1 MQWLATGK
9 QMQEIDNRA
18 IVDFGVP
25 GQNLMEA
32 ASAFAARVGTDL
44 CPRGPVTVI
53 AGPGNNGGD
62 GWGCARHLAA
72 RGRPVKVI
80 TSVDSEEL
88 QGDAAVQQKIY
99 DSLGLPWEKYKD
111 PGQFEG
117 ALLVDALLGTGFEGE
132 PRRRV
137 AEIIDAVNA
146 SPAKVLA
153 IDIPSGLP
161 ASLTTAAWPVVRADA
176 TATFGLAKAGLYT
189 SLGRQAAGEIFIDP
203 IGLPALLLEGTNL
216 LLNDESNAARGLP
229 HRPPDS
235 HKGSFGHGL
244 LVAGSRGMSGAALLA
259 GNASLRT
266 GIGLLTIA
274 CPSEIQPLLAA
285 NIWEALTL
293 PVPSSA
299 QGEFS
304 PEAAAQVPLD
314 KFSAAAIGPG
324 CKAGPGTRALVGRL
338 LKSNLP
344 LVVDA
349 DALNVL
355 APGIPRRDTA
365 TIASPHPGEMA
376 RLLGCT
382 VSEVLADPLEICRR
396 GARSWGCVVVLKGA
410 TTCIAEPSG
419 KAALNITGTTGL
431 ATGGSGDI
439 LTGLI
444 LGLLAQ
450 NVEPF
455 AAAAGGAWLLG
466 RASELALKETG
477 SASQLPRDVLAALAK
492 AITLLD
498 EHKA

>member
-9 QMQEIDNRA
+9 QMQEIDKRA
-18 IVDFGVP
+18 IVDFGIP

-32 ASAFAARVGTDL
+32 ASAFAARIGADL
-44 CPRGPVTVI
+44 CPLDPVTVI
-53 AGPGNNGGD
+53 AGSGNNGGD

-72 RGRPVKVI
+72 RGRNVKVI
-80 TSVDSEEL
+80 TSVDPEEL
-88 QGDAAVQQKIY
+88 QGDAAIQQKIY
-99 DSLGLPWEKYKD
+99 DSLGLPWEKYKE
-111 PGQFEG
+111 PGQIEG

-132 PRRRV
+132 PRRKA
-137 AEIIDAVNA
+137 AEIIDAINA
-146 SPAKVLA
+146 RAATVLA
-153 IDIPSGLP
+153 IDVPSGLP
-161 ASLTTAAWPVVRADA
+161 ASFTPAAWPVVRADR

-189 SLGRQAAGEIFIDP
+189 SLGRQVAGKIYVDP
-203 IGLPALLLEGTNL
+203 IGLPAPLLEGTNL
-216 LLNDESNAARGLP
+216 LLNDESNAACGLP
-229 HRPPDS
+229 PRPLDS

-244 LVAGSRGMSGAALLA
+244 LAAGSRGMSGAALLA
-259 GNASLRT
+259 GNGSLRT

-293 PVPSSA
+293 PVPTSA

-304 PEAAAQVPLD
+304 PEAAAQIPLD

-324 CKAGPGTRALVGRL
+324 CRASAGTRAVVGRL

-355 APGIPRRDTA
+355 APGIPRREA
-365 TIASPHPGEMA
+365 TTVASPHPGEMA

-419 KAALNITGTTGL
+419 KAALNVTGTTGL

-455 AAAAGGAWLLG
+455 AAACSGTWLLG
-466 RASELALKETG
+466 RASELAVQKTG
-477 SASQLPRDVLAALAK
+477 SASQLPRDVLAALPK
-492 AITLLD
+492 AVTLLSSFRR
-498 EHKA
+498 